1 MELRSLYITVATL
14 DEAQR
19 IADALVTERLAACAN
34 ILPGAHSIYRWQGKI
49 VRDNEV
55 VIIAKTRA
63 TLVDAAI
70 ARVKALHSYQVPCVV
85 ALPILAGNP
94 DYLQWL
100 EAETDPLS

>member
-1 MELRSLYITVATL
+1 MEFRSLYITVATL

-34 ILPGAHSIYRWQGKI
+34 ILPGAQSIYRWQGKI

-55 VIIAKTRA
+55 VMIAKTRA

-94 DYLQWL
+94 EYLQWL
-100 EAETDPLS
+100 EAETGPV